1 MLDDAKV
8 RGGQR
13 CHMRHEAHR
22 RHQLGTNEV
31 EINYFGLLK
40 FLFSISETYLNPS
53 KGIPRTMFLA

>member
-1 MLDDAKV
+1 
-8 RGGQR
+8 
-13 CHMRHEAHR
+13 MRHEAHR